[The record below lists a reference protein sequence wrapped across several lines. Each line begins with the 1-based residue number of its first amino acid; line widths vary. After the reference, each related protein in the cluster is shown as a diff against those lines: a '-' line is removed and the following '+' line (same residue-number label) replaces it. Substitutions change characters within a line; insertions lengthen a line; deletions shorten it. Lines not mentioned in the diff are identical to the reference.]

1 MCKGLFHEGSL
12 YVSSH
17 AGDGLLVGA
26 SRRLA
31 LTGLEDGKIRPD
43 TWVGPY
49 KLIPDKS
56 DHSHS
61 IVAGGLLLMS

>member
-12 YVSSH
+12 FHMLLVMKGLKFVSPH

-31 LTGLEDGKIRPD
+31 LTGLEDGKSTGRH
-43 TWVGPY
+43 VGQP
-49 KLIPDKS
+49 L
-56 DHSHS
+56 
-61 IVAGGLLLMS
+61 